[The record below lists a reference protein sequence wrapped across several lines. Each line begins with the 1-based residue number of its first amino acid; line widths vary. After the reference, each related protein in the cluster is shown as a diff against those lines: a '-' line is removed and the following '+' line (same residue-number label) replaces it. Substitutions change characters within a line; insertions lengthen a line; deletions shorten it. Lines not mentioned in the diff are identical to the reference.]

1 MHCGAGQRRR
11 RGSGSSGA
19 SIAGGVKER
28 LPCFILQ
35 GGEDKTGALSWQ
47 GVGPQDTS
55 SCYGGGATATQA
67 LCSSSSREMQGQLCP
82 ARARAFHAPVTHAP
96 FRPDPNHP
104 LPSRADL
111 NFTQEAA
118 ETKSYHI
125 HRHHRLSVSQP
136 CSDSLLPSPQ
146 GHWCGETEQEMS
158 KPPPLLPAAMHP
170 SSSHLEG
177 GGLGSD
183 VTESQWEQ
191 STLGIEGLTVCWAV
205 AFEACPA
212 THTPHTHSG

>member
-1 MHCGAGQRRR
+1 MMLDSCRRASCLHEELLVYPQCTAVPGR
-11 RGSGSSGA
+11 GGGGGSGSSGA

-67 LCSSSSREMQGQLCP
+67 LCSLPQAGRCKGSFAL
-82 ARARAFHAPVTHAP
+82 RARAFHAPATHAP
-96 FRPDPNHP
+96 FRPDPNQP
-104 LPSRADL
+104 LPSCADL

-125 HRHHRLSVSQP
+125 HRHHRLSVLQP

-170 SSSHLEG
+170 SSSHLG
-177 GGLGSD
+177 GGGA
-183 VTESQWEQ
+183 
-191 STLGIEGLTVCWAV
+191 GL
-205 AFEACPA
+205 
-212 THTPHTHSG
+212 